1 MIVTSIL
8 LALAV
13 DAAWDR
19 RQEHAREVAYL
30 RMLAADLHET
40 LLNNGIFSDSAN
52 SIDWAGAQLVRA
64 YYEPQLPPTDSI
76 SKWAALAFGS
86 WQVEPTLGTAETLIS
101 TGDLRI
107 ISDDSLR
114 AAITRYVTYI
124 RTFDGFERESR
135 DEFHELGVQ
144 LFERMGP
151 DFIPLVGS
159 PIGSLSPTDDLYPY
173 PENAV
178 HRQAQDIRRLVS
190 DGANH
195 LLLWRMNEAKGRMR
209 LNRSRMMR
217 QSQRLLEQVEAV
229 QSRW

>member
-13 DAAWDR
+13 DAMWDR
-19 RQEHAREVAYL
+19 RQEHTREVAYL

-40 LLNNGIFSDSAN
+40 LLNNAMFTDSAN

-64 YYEPQLPPTDSI
+64 YYEPQLPPNDSI

-86 WQVEPTLGTAETLIS
+86 WQVEPTLGTVETLIS
-101 TGDLRI
+101 TGDLRV

-114 AAITRYVTYI
+114 SAITRYLTYI
-124 RTFDGFERESR
+124 RTFDGFEQESR
-135 DEFHELGVQ
+135 DVFQELRAQ

-151 DFIPLVGS
+151 AFIPLVGS
-159 PIGSLSPTDDLYPY
+159 PIASLPPTDDLYPY
-173 PENAV
+173 PVDAV
-178 HRQAQDIRRLVS
+178 QRQAQDIRRLVS
-190 DGANH
+190 DGVNH

-209 LNRSRMMR
+209 FYRTLMMS
-217 QSQRLLEQVEAV
+217 QSEWLLEHVEAV

>member
-13 DAAWDR
+13 DAMWDG

-40 LLNNGIFSDSAN
+40 LLNNAMFTDSAS

-64 YYEPQLPPTDSI
+64 YYEPQRPPNDSI

-86 WQVEPTLGTAETLIS
+86 WQVQPTLGTAETLIS
-101 TGDLRI
+101 TGDLRL

-114 AAITRYVTYI
+114 AAITRYVTYM
-124 RTFDGFERESR
+124 RTFDGFEQESR
-135 DEFHELGVQ
+135 DEFRELRVQ

-151 DFIPLVGS
+151 DFIPLAGW
-159 PIGSLSPTDDLYPY
+159 PIASLPPTDDLYPY
-173 PENAV
+173 PV
-178 HRQAQDIRRLVS
+178 DGVQRQAQDIRQLIS

-209 LNRSRMMR
+209 LNRTRMVS
-217 QSQRLLEQVEAV
+217 QSERLLERVEAV